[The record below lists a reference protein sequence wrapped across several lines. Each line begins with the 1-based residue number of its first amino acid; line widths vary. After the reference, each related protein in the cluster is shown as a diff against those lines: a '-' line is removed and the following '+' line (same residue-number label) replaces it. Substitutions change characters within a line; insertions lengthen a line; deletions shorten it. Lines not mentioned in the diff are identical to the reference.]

1 LSSHGREME
10 IGVFLGEQERVE
22 LSKKL
27 RVLLATINDQRR
39 K

>member
-1 LSSHGREME
+1 ME
-10 IGVFLGEQERVE
+10 IGVFLAEQERVE

-27 RVLLATINDQRR
+27 RVLLAAINDQSR